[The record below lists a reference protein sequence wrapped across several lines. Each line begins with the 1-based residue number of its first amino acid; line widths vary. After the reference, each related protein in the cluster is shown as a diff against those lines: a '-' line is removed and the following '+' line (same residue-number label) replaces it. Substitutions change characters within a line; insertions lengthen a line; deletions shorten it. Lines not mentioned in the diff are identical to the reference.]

1 MIKEEGALA
10 EKDITEKTL
19 EAYGDVF
26 ADIVN
31 GLLFDGEQVLA
42 EQSLTDAQTFSMYK
56 EEGRRLHEQERDV
69 SKYWVDQNG
78 ERVNVRIA
86 LLGIENQ
93 TSYDRDMPLRV
104 IGYDGAAYRAELETP
119 DRYPVV
125 TLVLYFGDKP
135 WGKKRTIFDIVKIPE
150 KIRPYVNDYKINLFE
165 IARLPETA
173 IGRFHS
179 DFKVV
184 ADYFIRKR
192 NNPDYR
198 PTDPVRFRHVDEML
212 KLMTVLTKDH
222 RFEALIGDEGG
233 KVSNMCE
240 VLDRVEAKGRE
251 KGREEGRAEGREEGR
266 AEGREEGRAEGVEL
280 TRMESIKNVMATL
293 KFTAQQAM
301 DVLRIPADE
310 QPKYLGRLES

>member
-1 MIKEEGALA
+1 M
-10 EKDITEKTL
+10 
-19 EAYGDVF
+19 
-26 ADIVN
+26 
-31 GLLFDGEQVLA
+31 
-42 EQSLTDAQTFSMYK
+42 
-56 EEGRRLHEQERDV
+56 
-69 SKYWVDQNG
+69 
-78 ERVNVRIA
+78 
-86 LLGIENQ
+86 
-93 TSYDRDMPLRV
+93 
-104 IGYDGAAYRAELETP
+104 
-119 DRYPVV
+119 
-125 TLVLYFGDKP
+125 
-135 WGKKRTIFDIVKIPE
+135 
-150 KIRPYVNDYKINLFE
+150 NDYKINLFE

-266 AEGREEGRAEGVEL
+266 AEGREEGRVEGRAEGVEL

>member
-69 SKYWVDQNG
+69 SKYWVDQKG
-78 ERVNVRIA
+78 ERVNLRIA

-135 WGKKRTIFDIVKIPE
+135 WGKK
-150 KIRPYVNDYKINLFE
+150 KINLFE

-251 KGREEGRAEGREEGR
+251 KGREEGRV
-266 AEGREEGRAEGVEL
+266 EGRAEGVEL

>member
-1 MIKEEGALA
+1 MG
-10 EKDITEKTL
+10 EKK
-19 EAYGDVF
+19 
-26 ADIVN
+26 
-31 GLLFDGEQVLA
+31 
-42 EQSLTDAQTFSMYK
+42 
-56 EEGRRLHEQERDV
+56 
-69 SKYWVDQNG
+69 
-78 ERVNVRIA
+78 
-86 LLGIENQ
+86 
-93 TSYDRDMPLRV
+93 
-104 IGYDGAAYRAELETP
+104 
-119 DRYPVV
+119 
-125 TLVLYFGDKP
+125 
-135 WGKKRTIFDIVKIPE
+135 TIFDIVKIPE

-251 KGREEGRAEGREEGR
+251 KGREEGRV
-266 AEGREEGRAEGVEL
+266 EGRAEGVEL

-301 DVLRIPADE
+301 DVLRIPVDE

>member
-1 MIKEEGALA
+1 MG
-10 EKDITEKTL
+10 
-19 EAYGDVF
+19 
-26 ADIVN
+26 
-31 GLLFDGEQVLA
+31 
-42 EQSLTDAQTFSMYK
+42 TDQK
-56 EEGRRLHEQERDV
+56 
-69 SKYWVDQNG
+69 G

-135 WGKKRTIFDIVKIPE
+135 WGKKKTIFDIVKIPE

-240 VLDRVEAKGRE
+240 VLDRVEAKGSVE
-251 KGREEGRAEGREEGR
+251 IYRAAGDGCIEDSGG
-266 AEGREEGRAEGVEL
+266 
-280 TRMESIKNVMATL
+280 
-293 KFTAQQAM
+293 
-301 DVLRIPADE
+301 
-310 QPKYLGRLES
+310 